1 MRADLN
7 EIAQA
12 EEDVGSLTQK
22 ANDLGMQ
29 LSQQREQNSR
39 FQQNTCGQ
47 QPTSPK
53 SKAKS

>member
-12 EEDVGSLTQK
+12 EEDVASLTQK

-47 QPTSPK
+47 QQTSPK
-53 SKAKS
+53 NKAKS